1 MATTSI
7 RFCGFGGQ
15 GIILSAVL
23 MGEAAVIGNG
33 LFAAQTQSY
42 GSEARGGQCQ
52 AELKISDAPILTPI
66 QHKNDILIA
75 MFQTAFNTYISS
87 LREGGTLFV
96 DAELVP
102 KLENVPKN
110 VKIHKIPATETA
122 IELGNKMAANMV
134 MLGAVAKATGLV
146 TVEQLK
152 ETLKGAL
159 KASLLPLNYK
169 ALEKGASI

>member
-1 MATTSI
+1 M

-23 MGEAAVIGNG
+23 MGEAAVIENG

-52 AELKISDAPILTPI
+52 AELKISDKPILTPI
-66 QHKNDILIA
+66 QSKNDILVA

-87 LREGGTLFV
+87 LREGGVLFV
-96 DAELVP
+96 DADLVP
-102 KLENVPKN
+102 KLENIPAGVA
-110 VKIHKIPATETA
+110 VHKIRATESA

-134 MLGAVAKATGLV
+134 MLGAIANKTGLV

-152 ETLKGAL
+152 KVLKGSL
-159 KASLLPLNYK
+159 KEKLLPLNYK
-169 ALEKGASI
+169 ALEKGAAL